1 MAQLILV
8 FRLCVAWL
16 LTAAATNATQR
27 NSTNLR
33 GGNAFVGGDSTC
45 DSVPRWSACIR
56 RRCCAAGDK
65 CYRKDAHYAQ
75 CQPAGTCS
83 RENGA
88 VTNSRHGKNVRIST
102 LSVRS
107 SKVEVAV
114 KTTQSGCCGSAG
126 VLAASVTCET
136 L

>member
-1 MAQLILV
+1 MLLSVETPPVIAFLVGRLAFGEGAVQLEI
-8 FRLCVAWL
+8 
-16 LTAAATNATQR
+16 NATGRMHTMPNVNQQ
-27 NSTNLR
+27 
-33 GGNAFVGGDSTC
+33 GP
-45 DSVPRWSACIR
+45 VPGRMV
-56 RRCCAAGDK
+56 
-65 CYRKDAHYAQ
+65 
-75 CQPAGTCS
+75 
-83 RENGA
+83 GA